1 MKKTLITL
9 IIASTFTATTAFA
22 AADAGSWYA
31 GSKFGWS
38 HYGDTNSHHDADFDR
53 DNVGGGIFTGYQ
65 INPWLAV
72 EGGYDYLGNMGA
84 NGNHGVTGSQMK
96 SQGLQVSLKASYGLS
111 NDWDLY
117 GRAGVMGYRA
127 ESDIKGHNDFD
138 TGIRPVLAVGTE
150 YAFNE
155 NWAGRLEYQW
165 VSNVGNE
172 NQIGVSSDISS
183 VMAGISYRFG
193 Q

>member
-38 HYGDTNSHHDADFDR
+38 HYGDTNSQHDADFDR

-84 NGNHGVTGSQMK
+84 NGNHGASGSQMK

-111 NDWDLY
+111 SDWDLY

-165 VSNVGNE
+165 VSNVGND

>member
-9 IIASTFTATTAFA
+9 IIANALTATSAFA
-22 AADAGSWYA
+22 AADAGNWYA

-38 HYGDTNSHHDADFDR
+38 HYNDTNSSHDVDFDS
-53 DNVGGGIFTGYQ
+53 DNVGGGIFAGYQ
-65 INPWLAV
+65 INTWLAV
-72 EGGYDYLGNMGA
+72 EVGYDYLGNMGV
-84 NGNHGVTGSQMK
+84 NGHHGVSGSQMK
-96 SQGLQVSLKASYGLS
+96 SQGLQASLKASYGLNS
-111 NDWDLY
+111 DWDLY

-127 ESDIKGHNDFD
+127 ESDIKGHNNFD

-150 YAFNE
+150 YAFNR

-172 NQIGVSSDISS
+172 NQIGASSDISS

>member
-9 IIASTFTATTAFA
+9 IIANALTATSAFA
-22 AADAGSWYA
+22 AADAGNWYA

-38 HYGDTNSHHDADFDR
+38 HYNDTNSSHDVDFDS
-53 DNVGGGIFTGYQ
+53 DNVGGGIFAGYQ
-65 INPWLAV
+65 INTWLAV
-72 EGGYDYLGNMGA
+72 EGGYDYLGNMGV
-84 NGNHGVTGSQMK
+84 NGHHGVSCSQMK
-96 SQGLQVSLKASYGLS
+96 SQGLQAALKASYGLNS
-111 NDWDLY
+111 DWDLY

-127 ESDIKGHNDFD
+127 ESDIKGHNNFD

-150 YAFNE
+150 YAFNR

-172 NQIGVSSDISS
+172 NQIGASSDISS

>member
-38 HYGDTNSHHDADFDR
+38 HYGDTNSQHDADFDR

-84 NGNHGVTGSQMK
+84 NGNHGASGSQMK

-111 NDWDLY
+111 SDWDLY

>member
-38 HYGDTNSHHDADFDR
+38 HYGDTNSQHDADFDR

-84 NGNHGVTGSQMK
+84 NGNHGASGSQMK

>member
-38 HYGDTNSHHDADFDR
+38 HYGDTNSQHDAEFDR

-84 NGNHGVTGSQMK
+84 NGNHGASGSQMK

>member
-9 IIASTFTATTAFA
+9 IIVNTFTATAAFA

-31 GSKFGWS
+31 VSKFGWT
-38 HYGDTNSHHDADFDR
+38 HYSDANTRQHINLDR

-65 INPWLAV
+65 ITPWLAV
-72 EGGYDYLGNMGA
+72 EGGYDYLGNMQIHGHHNGSGA
-84 NGNHGVTGSQMK
+84 QMK
-96 SQGLQVSLKASYGLS
+96 SQGLQVSMKASYDLT

-117 GRAGVMGYRA
+117 GRAGLMGYRA

-138 TGIRPVLAVGTE
+138 TGIRPVLAVGSE
-150 YAFNE
+150 YAFND
-155 NWAGRLEYQW
+155 NWSGRLEYQW

-172 NQIGVSSDISS
+172 NQIGISSDISS

>member
-9 IIASTFTATTAFA
+9 IIVNTFTATAAFA

-31 GSKFGWS
+31 GSKFGWT
-38 HYGDTNSHHDADFDR
+38 HYSDANTRQHINLDR

-65 INPWLAV
+65 ITPWLAV
-72 EGGYDYLGNMGA
+72 EGGYDYLGNMQIHGHHNGSGA
-84 NGNHGVTGSQMK
+84 QMK
-96 SQGLQVSLKASYGLS
+96 SQGLQVSMKASYDLT

-117 GRAGVMGYRA
+117 GRAGLMGYRA

-138 TGIRPVLAVGTE
+138 TGIRPVLAVGSE
-150 YAFNE
+150 YAFND
-155 NWAGRLEYQW
+155 NWSGRLEYQW

-172 NQIGVSSDISS
+172 NQIGISSDISS